1 MLRIRAVPPTGVKS
15 RTNSRHSSLWALLLS
30 VIVLFAFLVVNLF
43 SVLVL
48 ILPTPPPVMSL
59 SLHHAQAQDLYEEKR
74 SHESLAEKREK
85 TRVKLELECA
95 AAWRGGHYG

>member
-1 MLRIRAVPPTGVKS
+1 MLVT
-15 RTNSRHSSLWALLLS
+15 T
-30 VIVLFAFLVVNLF
+30 
-43 SVLVL
+43 
-48 ILPTPPPVMSL
+48 VMSL

-95 AAWRGGHYG
+95 AAWRGGGHYG

>member
-1 MLRIRAVPPTGVKS
+1 MSKKR
-15 RTNSRHSSLWALLLS
+15 RHVS
-30 VIVLFAFLVVNLF
+30 
-43 SVLVL
+43 
-48 ILPTPPPVMSL
+48 VMSL

-95 AAWRGGHYG
+95 AAWRGGGHYG

>member
-1 MLRIRAVPPTGVKS
+1 MAFG
-15 RTNSRHSSLWALLLS
+15 NALLYEKKKKRRK
-30 VIVLFAFLVVNLF
+30 AF
-43 SVLVL
+43 
-48 ILPTPPPVMSL
+48 PVMSL

-95 AAWRGGHYG
+95 AAWRGGGHYG